1 MIGQDYPKIEWQFA
15 GLDLLEPNAL
25 IGDLILFST
34 SLFLAAK
41 IKTNYPQNDFYSNWR
56 RFYLVFGWSFLFGG
70 FGHLLYNYLGLWGKY
85 PSWLL
90 GMVAT
95 YFLTKGILSL
105 WPNVKQKV
113 IFEKSAL
120 LLLGI
125 GFTLELLVIWRVDLS
140 FDQSKGLFIPT
151 LISGIGL
158 IFSLVIVG
166 IRYQRQIHSG
176 YRFLW
181 IAALLLLPSGL
192 IQNKK
197 INLHQWFDR
206 NDFSHV
212 LLLISLVLYFI
223 ALQKTKEAN
232 SILDKES

>member
-15 GLDLLEPNAL
+15 GLDLLEPNAM

-34 SLFLAAK
+34 ALVLAAN
-41 IKTNYPQNDFYSNWR
+41 IKTNYPQNDFYTNWR
-56 RFYLVFGWSFLFGG
+56 RFYRVFGWSFLFGG
-70 FGHLLYNYLGLWGKY
+70 LGHLFYNYLGLWGKY

-95 YFLTKGILSL
+95 YFLTKGMLSL
-105 WPNVKQKV
+105 WPNVQQKA
-113 IFEKSAL
+113 IFKKMAL
-120 LLLGI
+120 VLLGI
-125 GFTLELLVIWRVDLS
+125 GLLSELLVFICVDMTI
-140 FDQSKGLFIPT
+140 DQSKGLFIPT

-158 IFSLVIVG
+158 IFSLVYVG
-166 IRYQRQIHSG
+166 IHYQHQIHSG

-181 IAALLLLPSGL
+181 IAALLLLPSAV
-192 IQNKK
+192 IQSKK

-212 LLLISLVLYFI
+212 LLLLSLILYFV

-232 SILDKES
+232 SFLDH